1 MDSIVFGFLPPKM
14 QQQILQESA
23 EAARRT
29 AERRV
34 TQLTNWD
41 PQKTIWAK
49 ELNLRASTYRVYDLF
64 PRLKPTE
71 QGRLPCDCKKGE
83 YADSAK
89 GKFRYLRRRL
99 PARTTLK
106 ICSGKRIGSVL
117 FDEDIII
124 PALYERPSEDLGGW
138 KCRYGQESP
147 WMSLTPPPNEILTL
161 RPGTRLAKGHTVV
174 AGLGLGHQLLDVLR
188 RKKVTQVTLVEKS
201 QELAEWILPR
211 LRSAYPNIDWS
222 KLAVEIGD
230 AYKVIPKLTA
240 DVCLLDIFP
249 DYGGNSYGAFKLE
262 CCFRDAGRPDSI
274 PRIWAWGSAQV

>member
-1 MDSIVFGFLPPKM
+1 
-14 QQQILQESA
+14 
-23 EAARRT
+23 
-29 AERRV
+29 
-34 TQLTNWD
+34 
-41 PQKTIWAK
+41 
-49 ELNLRASTYRVYDLF
+49 
-64 PRLKPTE
+64 
-71 QGRLPCDCKKGE
+71 
-83 YADSAK
+83 
-89 GKFRYLRRRL
+89 
-99 PARTTLK
+99 
-106 ICSGKRIGSVL
+106 
-117 FDEDIII
+117 
-124 PALYERPSEDLGGW
+124 
-138 KCRYGQESP
+138 
-147 WMSLTPPPNEILTL
+147 
-161 RPGTRLAKGHTVV
+161 V